1 RHVEYRIG
9 EAAVARS
16 VQTSVEP
23 QLEDRARAGTSDRQL
38 RRDGLGNGQVA
49 LPAELERL
57 ELDVAPVDEL
67 LARPQS
73 ERAEV
78 EDSHHGQSSNA
89 PGAASCAG
97 RRPRRA
103 PAGSLPRSNPRGSS
117 TPG

>member
-1 RHVEYRIG
+1 AEARAVCATEDLVRQRERNGVAAPGGDVELVVLHVRRAQLLRLGVGRLILPRRDRHVEYRIG

-57 ELDVAPVDEL
+57 G
-67 LARPQS
+67 
-73 ERAEV
+73 RA
-78 EDSHHGQSSNA
+78 
-89 PGAASCAG
+89 
-97 RRPRRA
+97 
-103 PAGSLPRSNPRGSS
+103 
-117 TPG
+117 